1 MNLWKGERF
10 LEATNR
16 PPEAIYLIE
25 PGRKGV
31 KGKIMTISLKRTNMN
46 VWGIIYFTIATL
58 CIFYRIQY
66 GFDWSDETYYTA
78 LASRF
83 VNGEQAFQASW
94 DIHQF
99 VAALVTPFLWLY
111 KTVTGGYTGS
121 LLFMRVLYA
130 IIKLSAGGG
139 LYYALRKINDRRQI
153 LPIVGTTVLFT
164 IDPIF
169 SLSYNSLMVVNFTIA
184 IAFIVLSA
192 VNKKKPVY
200 IFLSGVFSGFGVQS
214 YPSTIMAIPVML
226 LYIVLSSN
234 RNTKAKNTIAYISGG
249 LVVILLFLGFL
260 LINNSFEAL
269 LNNYKFFFRDP
280 QHTHREID
288 VPGYFLSIFSLKQ
301 LSVFILSYVIIF
313 ILGKTG
319 KGTLQ
324 EVFFV
329 GFISWVI
336 FKAGQWIVL
345 SFHQIEYRHFAW
357 VSMLFPAIAIRFSEG
372 NKSSVH
378 LSWMLFGVAW
388 FLSFSV
394 SIATNNSSSF
404 YTYPLVFSV
413 VSIIIMLMPR
423 SDHANSK
430 THFNLS
436 KCLVIFVLVP
446 YSVCCYMYSY
456 NFVYRDEQLVKLT
469 CKFSQ
474 GPAKGLYST
483 KEAVDKYD
491 TIVNDICNNLPD
503 KGRILIV
510 KNCPYGYLLTH
521 AMPATPRLWTTDLNY
536 DGFEEYYNNNPN
548 ALPDAILVV
557 DSKYGMS
564 NGEINIGEFFNEYFN
579 KHLYDTIVLESGTVF
594 RFK

>member
-288 VPGYFLSIFSLKQ
+288 VAGYFLSIFSLKQ

-324 EVFFV
+324 EVFF
-329 GFISWVI
+329 G
-336 FKAGQWIVL
+336 
-345 SFHQIEYRHFAW
+345 
-357 VSMLFPAIAIRFSEG
+357 
-372 NKSSVH
+372 
-378 LSWMLFGVAW
+378 
-388 FLSFSV
+388 
-394 SIATNNSSSF
+394 
-404 YTYPLVFSV
+404 
-413 VSIIIMLMPR
+413 
-423 SDHANSK
+423 
-430 THFNLS
+430 
-436 KCLVIFVLVP
+436 C
-446 YSVCCYMYSY
+446 
-456 NFVYRDEQLVKLT
+456 
-469 CKFSQ
+469 
-474 GPAKGLYST
+474 
-483 KEAVDKYD
+483 
-491 TIVNDICNNLPD
+491 
-503 KGRILIV
+503 IV
-510 KNCPYGYLLTH
+510 K
-521 AMPATPRLWTTDLNY
+521 
-536 DGFEEYYNNNPN
+536 
-548 ALPDAILVV
+548 
-557 DSKYGMS
+557 
-564 NGEINIGEFFNEYFN
+564 
-579 KHLYDTIVLESGTVF
+579 
-594 RFK
+594 